1 MTECVELVCI
11 EVQHLQSA
19 IVCSSSGALGC
30 GIRRCCMSLLPSAAF
45 GLTPEFFCRESGTCL
60 PEKLKLI
67 TQLMSDSLKDLYR
80 VISMHS

>member
-1 MTECVELVCI
+1 
-11 EVQHLQSA
+11 
-19 IVCSSSGALGC
+19 
-30 GIRRCCMSLLPSAAF
+30 MSLLPSAAF